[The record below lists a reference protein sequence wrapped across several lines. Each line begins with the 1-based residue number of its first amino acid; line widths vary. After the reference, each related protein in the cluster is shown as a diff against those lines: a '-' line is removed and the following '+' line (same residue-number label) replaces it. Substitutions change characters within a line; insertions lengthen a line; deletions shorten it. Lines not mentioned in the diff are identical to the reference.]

1 MGLQDAL
8 NDFKKNNEKEK
19 PTMKNKM
26 SIIMSNQTPKVKKLN
41 YTDEQ
46 EEAIEDESGS
56 LKLRAFAGAGKTST
70 LEGYA
75 LRRTGKKGLYIS
87 FNRSIKEEAQK
98 RFPKN
103 VKCVT
108 SHGIAYAKFGRD
120 LQHKLMGYTDWKDV
134 YSKTSINKPF
144 GNSDMHNRMY
154 ISLLLEAVNLYTNT
168 DSVEISIEQVTAGSY
183 QFMIKNK
190 SVARSM
196 PSPKDIQADAIVL
209 WKAMIDPDLVEI
221 RATHDVYLKQY
232 QLSKP
237 VLKYDYILLDEAQ
250 DSNPALL
257 DIFSSQSSNKIL
269 VGDPYQSIYGFR
281 NAVDAMNKIET
292 EKTLDLTKSFRFG
305 EQIADFANSILALRG
320 ESKQILGMKD
330 SDLVYYGK
338 PMVVKDENSAYIA
351 RYNSTLLRNCIEYIS
366 MYSFGNVF
374 FAGGFNSLRPDLL
387 LDLYNLKI
395 NNGYYIKDV
404 MLASFKDYEEFKEV
418 VTELNDIEWLG
429 RAKLVEEYGNK
440 LPGLITAIK
449 KRETSDISLASK
461 IYSTAH
467 KSKGLEFNNVI
478 LAGDYYQTPMEEAK
492 VPDKIYDRIKDSM
505 NEELH
510 VFYVAATR
518 AKNTLNIPENYR
530 EYYLDFNNMVHK
542 DLIEKN
548 IQNKSYPVLEK
559 NPDFFR
565 KLVSEREKAKN
576 FYAKKKSE
584 MKNKKDENDIFG

>member
-26 SIIMSNQTPKVKKLN
+26 AIIMSNQSQQVKKLN

-46 EEAIEDESGS
+46 EEAIENESSS

-134 YSKTSINKPF
+134 YYKTTIQKPF
-144 GNSDMHNRMY
+144 GSSDMHNRMY
-154 ISLLLEAVNLYTNT
+154 VSMLLEAINLYTNT
-168 DSVEISIEQVTAGSY
+168 DSEEITIEQVTAGSY
-183 QFMIKNK
+183 KFMIKNK
-190 SVARSM
+190 SVARAM
-196 PSPKDIQADAIVL
+196 PTPVNIQSDAIIL
-209 WKAMIDPDLVEI
+209 WKAMIDPNITEI

-257 DIFSSQSSNKIL
+257 DIFSNQNANKIL

-281 NAVDAMNKIET
+281 NAIDAMNKIET

-305 EQIADFANSILALRG
+305 QQIADFANSILALRG
-320 ESKQILGMKD
+320 ESKQILGMQET
-330 SDLVYYGK
+330 DLVYYGK
-338 PMVVKDENSAYIA
+338 PMIVKDENSAYIA
-351 RYNSTLLRNCIEYIS
+351 RYNSTLLRNCIEYIN

-374 FAGGFNSLRPDLL
+374 FAGGFASLRPDLL
-387 LDLYNLKI
+387 LDLFNLKI
-395 NNGYYIKDV
+395 NNGSYIKDV
-404 MLASFKDYEEFKEV
+404 MLSSFRDYEEFKEV

-440 LPGLITAIK
+440 LPGLIKAIK
-449 KRETSDISLASK
+449 QRETSNISLASK
-461 IYSTAH
+461 VYSTAH

-478 LAGDYYQTPMEEAK
+478 LAGDYYQTPMEEARM
-492 VPDKIYDRIKDSM
+492 PDKIYNRIKDSM

-518 AKNTLNIPENYR
+518 AKKTLNIPENYR

-548 IQNKSYPVLEK
+548 YKEKNYPVLEK
-559 NPDFFR
+559 NIDFFR
-565 KLVSEREKAKN
+565 GLVNEREKAN
-576 FYAKKKSE
+576 QFYLKKKASS
-584 MKNKKDENDIFG
+584 KKKLDENDIFD